1 MEEENDLNPF
11 VLKYIL
17 VIILGVICAEF
28 CVMIIHIM
36 NSRVNPR
43 GVWPNETLH
52 HVLPSI
58 RITSAKRRRINYDDE
73 DAYDEPHNNHNS
85 TNNRNCNNAENIL
98 NSIDL
103 IFNRIM
109 QNIKDRSYNEYP
121 SLQNVVDY
129 NDLSRNLSRDEL
141 NAVLRS
147 LNDDTPRNDLISI
160 WNHVVRINRDG
171 MVDIINSILLYV
183 NNFIRNYKNGK
194 LDVKEVLEELKINE
208 KSLRLFKTC
217 SLKEI
222 SSSDFKYNNDFYTL
236 LNNEKKIEDLKSLI
250 NSYMKF
256 ADDTKKKIY
265 HNYIKQFKESFE
277 KYIEKKNN
285 SPYKSTE

>member
-1 MEEENDLNPF
+1 M
-11 VLKYIL
+11 V
-17 VIILGVICAEF
+17 
-28 CVMIIHIM
+28 IHIM
-36 NSRVNPR
+36 NSRVVPR
-43 GVWPNETLH
+43 AVWPNQSLH
-52 HVLPSI
+52 HVLPSV
-58 RITSAKRRRINYDDE
+58 RITSAKRRRMNYNDD
-73 DAYDEPHNNHNS
+73 DAYDESHYNHNS
-85 TNNRNCNNAENIL
+85 TNNGNSDKAEDIWNG
-98 NSIDL
+98 IDS

-109 QNIKDRSYNEYP
+109 QNIKDNSYKDYP
-121 SLQNVVDY
+121 SLHRVVDY
-129 NDLSRNLSRDEL
+129 NDLSRNLSREEL
-141 NAVLRS
+141 NAVLRG

-183 NNFIRNYKNGK
+183 NNFVRNYKNGK
-194 LDVKEVLEELKINE
+194 LDVKEILEELKIDE
-208 KSLRLFKTC
+208 KSLRLFKTS

-222 SSSDFKYNNDFYTL
+222 SSCDFKYYNDFYTL
-236 LNNEKKIEDLKSLI
+236 LNNEKKIEDIKDLI

-285 SPYKSTE
+285 TPKENLHDKEYDKYIKFI